1 MKKMINEPE
10 NIVEEMVNGMLKAY
24 PEYLERVKD
33 LQTVG
38 KGLWHLHRSLYESLF
53 PDIVGECQKEKS
65 LTGQD
70 WK

>member
-33 LQTVG
+33 LPV
-38 KGLWHLHRSLYESLF
+38 
-53 PDIVGECQKEKS
+53 IVRKIKKWEK
-65 LTGQD
+65 
-70 WK
+70 